1 MNETIDLSEIHSD
14 FNYESESTS
23 ELFDLSDETES
34 ESEDETELLGDV
46 FYESDEDEAHQTN
59 KYYIGLPGYI
69 KKEGKYVL
77 MSSISSKRFL
87 KHPFK
92 DIISY
97 LHSMSI
103 CYIVNPQ
110 VHIMKLHISDDGVY
124 NVVLKTHYIRLI
136 QRTWKKIY
144 KEKLLYIK
152 KMKSLNALRMRETGI
167 IYYNN
172 MPTLYGMLQF

>member
-1 MNETIDLSEIHSD
+1 MNETIDLSEIQSD
-14 FNYESESTS
+14 FNYHSESS
-23 ELFDLSDETES
+23 EELFDLSDETED
-34 ESEDETELLGDV
+34 ETEDEMELLGDV

-69 KKEGKYVL
+69 KKERNYIL
-77 MSSISSKRFL
+77 MSSISCRRFL

-92 DIISY
+92 DIVSY

-103 CYIVNPQ
+103 CYVVNPQ
-110 VHIMKLHISDDGVY
+110 IHIMKLHISDGGVY

-144 KEKLLYIK
+144 KKRQEYIN
-152 KMKSLNALRMRETGI
+152 KMKSFNALRMREIGGNG
-167 IYYNN
+167 YSNSCQ
-172 MPTLYGMLQF
+172 LYMEC

>member
-1 MNETIDLSEIHSD
+1 MNETIDLNQWQREDVTESSE
-14 FNYESESTS
+14 
-23 ELFDLSDETES
+23 ELFDLSDDTETDS
-34 ESEDETELLGDV
+34 EYEEELLGDV
-46 FYESDEDEAHQTN
+46 FYESDEDEAHQNN

-69 KKEGKYVL
+69 KKSRNYIL
-77 MSSISSKRFL
+77 LSSISSKRFL

-92 DIISY
+92 DIVSY

-110 VHIMKLHISDDGVY
+110 IHIMKLHISDDGVY

-144 KEKLLYIK
+144 KERKVCVQ
-152 KMKSLNALRMRETGI
+152 KMKSINALYMREIGI
-167 IYYNN
+167 NN
-172 MPTLYGMLQF
+172 YSNQIPTLYGMLNF

>member
-1 MNETIDLSEIHSD
+1 MK
-14 FNYESESTS
+14 
-23 ELFDLSDETES
+23 
-34 ESEDETELLGDV
+34 V
-46 FYESDEDEAHQTN
+46 
-59 KYYIGLPGYI
+59 
-69 KKEGKYVL
+69 
-77 MSSISSKRFL
+77 
-87 KHPFK
+87 K

>member
-1 MNETIDLSEIHSD
+1 MNEIIDLSEIHSD
-14 FNYESESTS
+14 FNYESESTE

-34 ESEDETELLGDV
+34 ESEDEMELLGDV
-46 FYESDEDEAHQTN
+46 FYESNEDEAHQTN

-69 KKEGKYVL
+69 KKERNYIL

-92 DIISY
+92 DVVSY
-97 LHSMSI
+97 LSSMSI

-144 KEKLLYIK
+144 KEKRMYIQ
-152 KMKSLNALRMRETGI
+152 KMKSLDALRMRETGI
-167 IYYNN
+167 NSYKNI
-172 MPTLYGMLQF
+172 PTLYGMLQI

>member
-1 MNETIDLSEIHSD
+1 MNEVIDLEIWQ
-14 FNYESESTS
+14 NENISESS
-23 ELFDLSDETES
+23 EELFNLSDETET
-34 ESEDETELLGDV
+34 ESEDEMELLGDV

-69 KKEGKYVL
+69 KKSGNYIL
-77 MSSISSKRFL
+77 LSTISSKRFL

-92 DIISY
+92 DIVSY

-110 VHIMKLHISDDGVY
+110 IHIMKLYISDCGVY
-124 NVVLKTHYIRLI
+124 NVVLKTHYIRLV

-144 KEKLLYIK
+144 KEKLLHIQ
-152 KMKSLNALRMRETGI
+152 KMKSLNALRMREIGNN
-167 IYYNN
+167 YYSKQI
-172 MPTLYGMLQF
+172 PTLHGMLNI

>member
-1 MNETIDLSEIHSD
+1 MPHHGHPPARV
-14 FNYESESTS
+14 
-23 ELFDLSDETES
+23 LF
-34 ESEDETELLGDV
+34 
-46 FYESDEDEAHQTN
+46 HQLDIQH
-59 KYYIGLPGYI
+59 YIPPIYPKGAGRPW
-69 KKEGKYVL
+69 
-77 MSSISSKRFL
+77 SI
-87 KHPFK
+87 
-92 DIISY
+92 Y
-97 LHSMSI
+97 
-103 CYIVNPQ
+103 
-110 VHIMKLHISDDGVY
+110 DGVY